1 MKKNFLALLL
11 CVVMLVS
18 VALVAAGCKGS
29 TGSAEPAATTA
40 SETAAPE
47 TSAPETASDE
57 TQPAAT
63 GSVTVLGEGKTV
75 FTFTVTD
82 LDGKDTA
89 FEIHTD
95 KATVGEALLELG
107 LIAGEDSDYG
117 LYVKTVNGL
126 TLDYDK
132 DGKYW
137 AFYENGEYAA
147 SGVDATNVTAGAA
160 YAFKAE

>member
-1 MKKNFLALLL
+1 MRKNFLALLL
-11 CVVMLVS
+11 CVIMLVS
-18 VALVAAGCKGS
+18 VALVATGCKGN
-29 TGSAEPAATTA
+29 TEATAEATV
-40 SETAAPE
+40 PE
-47 TSAPETASDE
+47 TSAPETAADE
-57 TQPAAT
+57 IKSVNT
-63 GSVTVLGEGKTV
+63 GDVTVLGEGETV
-75 FTFTVTD
+75 FHFTVTD
-82 LDGKDTA
+82 LDGKETA

-95 KATVGEALLELG
+95 KATVGEALLDLG
-107 LIAGEDSDYG
+107 LIEGEDSDYG

-147 SGVDATNVTAGAA
+147 AGVDSTNVTPGAS

>member
-18 VALVAAGCKGS
+18 VALVAAGCKS
-29 TGSAEPAATTA
+29 NTEATEPSATTG
-40 SETAAPE
+40 TTVPE
-47 TSAPETASDE
+47 TSAPETAANES
-57 TQPAAT
+57 QPVNT
-63 GSVTVLGEGKTV
+63 GDVTVLGEGETV
-75 FTFTVTD
+75 FTFTVVD
-82 LDGKDTA
+82 LDGKETA

-147 SGVDATNVTAGAA
+147 TGVDSTNVAPGAS
-160 YAFKAE
+160 YSFKAE